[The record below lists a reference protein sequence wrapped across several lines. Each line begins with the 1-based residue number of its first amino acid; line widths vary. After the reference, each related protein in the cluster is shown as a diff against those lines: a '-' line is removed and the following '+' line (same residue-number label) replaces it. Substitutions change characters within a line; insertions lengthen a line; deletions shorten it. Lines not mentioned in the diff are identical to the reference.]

1 MVYSFLDS
9 VFYACVC
16 DLRLILM
23 SVDKEYAKM
32 VKSLFHAFALRGVAL
47 LANWFYGC
55 MHYWLKSKDAYGCK
69 IPNI

>member
-47 LANWFYGC
+47 LANWFYG
-55 MHYWLKSKDAYGCK
+55 
-69 IPNI
+69 